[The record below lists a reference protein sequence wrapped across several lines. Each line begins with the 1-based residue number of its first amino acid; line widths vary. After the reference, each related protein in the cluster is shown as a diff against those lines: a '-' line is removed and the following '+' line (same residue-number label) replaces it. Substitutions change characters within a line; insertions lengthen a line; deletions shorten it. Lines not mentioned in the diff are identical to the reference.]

1 MDQLNSIMEWIKKHV
16 VAVAAVAVVAVV
28 VLGTWVYSFGVRNYG
43 EAMQERIE
51 ALYNQSRTS
60 LSACIDQGNV
70 AAQVTVQEYESLKD
84 ILTDVASARYVDAEG
99 NPTNASGVLGG
110 GQLISALSEQYPEID
125 QRGWLNLQ
133 SLVIG
138 CRDDFRN
145 AQDRVFIDA
154 ASFEQWKLTDNPF
167 NAWIKDDFPSSTLN
181 VENLATGEMLTGQA
195 ALDYMTRVIS
205 VAEAN
210 EAFESGEL
218 GEQDL
223 FGD

>member
-1 MDQLNSIMEWIKKHV
+1 MEWIKKHV
-16 VAVAAVAVVAVV
+16 VAVAAVAVVAIVV
-28 VLGTWVYSFGVRNYG
+28 FGTWVYSFGVRNEG

-70 AAQVTVQEYESLKD
+70 AAQVTVQEYENLKD

-110 GQLISALSEQYPEID
+110 GQLISALSEQYPQID

-154 ASFEQWKLTDNPF
+154 AGFEQWKLTDNPF
-167 NAWIKDDFPSSTLN
+167 NTWIKDDFPTSTLN
-181 VENLATGEMLTGQA
+181 VENLATGDMLTGQA

-218 GEQDL
+218 GEQEL